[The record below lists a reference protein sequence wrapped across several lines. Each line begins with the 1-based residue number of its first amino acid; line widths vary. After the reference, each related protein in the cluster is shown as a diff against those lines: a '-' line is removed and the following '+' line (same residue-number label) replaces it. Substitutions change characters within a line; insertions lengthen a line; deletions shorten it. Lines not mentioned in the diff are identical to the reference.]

1 MQKAAKFFMYLAM
14 VSLACLLSGLTL
26 AVLEN
31 RFPSNQVL
39 TFESVEVW
47 CGPQE
52 GLTLMRIGLLG
63 FLLSSVV
70 CIALSIIQKISSKDS
85 SA

>member
-14 VSLACLLSGLTL
+14 VSMACLLSGLTL
-26 AVLEN
+26 AVLQN
-31 RFPSNQVL
+31 RFPSNEVL

-47 CGPQE
+47 FGPQE
-52 GLTLMRIGLLG
+52 GQTLLRIGFLG
-63 FLLSSVV
+63 FFLSSIV
-70 CIALSIIQKISSKDS
+70 CIALSIIQKIRGKNS